1 MVSTPAW
8 SVLIANQKNKIMI
21 LKIIGLTLMWLAVIE
36 ITIQCWPVGALVF
49 CISALITYGVV
60 TTEEYGA

>member
-1 MVSTPAW
+1 
-8 SVLIANQKNKIMI
+8 
-21 LKIIGLTLMWLAVIE
+21 MWLAVIE